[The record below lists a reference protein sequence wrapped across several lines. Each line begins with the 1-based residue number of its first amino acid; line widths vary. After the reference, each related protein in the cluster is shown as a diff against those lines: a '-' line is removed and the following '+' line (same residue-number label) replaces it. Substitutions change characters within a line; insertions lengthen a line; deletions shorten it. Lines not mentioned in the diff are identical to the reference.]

1 MRASFL
7 NGKFTLII
15 AWILIGVTA
24 VLSLFSIASLESMHV
39 NVVTQSPFF
48 LYNNKVYII
57 SIVTTLTV
65 ILLLMHIRG
74 DHHTVIPLLIL
85 WALILMA
92 PYMVYAKSLPIY
104 NDQLGFAAEALSGI
118 MLGHVEPLQGEPSS
132 LGHAYFTTMFALVGG
147 LDPLLGVVAVQLI
160 LPIVYVLPLLAIRR
174 RSFNDAVFVALI
186 VLAALI
192 NPILYGRTPYAWS
205 YLVLF
210 TVYLYNRY
218 LEVDSEG
225 RGFPIVIIIIVLL
238 IYMAY
243 AISDPTSL
251 IIPVILLIAA
261 MFDRRFVLPALLTAV
276 TWFAINLVF
285 YLSGSLYS
293 ALMQLMALI
302 EQPTNPVPS
311 LIVPAVNPIMKLYD
325 YVRELTVFLAF
336 LIGLLTSIMII
347 LRRFFSAHVHRNDL
361 VWVAL
366 YFVLV
371 AFQVAALSMSRW
383 GMVPYSIYVLTALPA
398 LVLMGM
404 SHRWFKYLM
413 LVIAVILVVL
423 SPVVKW
429 GFSPIAY
436 PTAMDITEAS
446 FIITHVTSQTVICA
460 SGAHELLWFYYW
472 LYDVNAPINY
482 INPIPIATPNQLSQ
496 CRYIAVFYRALNT
509 YRLDI
514 AENQLMSVI
523 SELNNNYGI
532 IYKSSIWTVWLK

>member
-1 MRASFL
+1 MRAFFL

-24 VLSLFSIASLESMHV
+24 VLSLFSMASLESMHV

-104 NDQLGFAAEALSGI
+104 NDQLGFVAEALSGI
-118 MLGHVEPLQGEPSS
+118 MLGHAEPLQGEPSS
-132 LGHAYFTTMFALVGG
+132 LGHAYFTTMFTLVSG

-174 RSFNDAVFVALI
+174 RSFNDAVFVLLI

-192 NPILYGRTPYAWS
+192 NPILYGRTPYAQS

-218 LEVDSEG
+218 SEMDSE
-225 RGFPIVIIIIVLL
+225 RKGFPIVIIIIVLL
-238 IYMAY
+238 IYIAY

-251 IIPVILLIAA
+251 IIPVILLIVAL
-261 MFDRRFVLPALLTAV
+261 FDRRFVLPALLTAV

-285 YLSGSLYS
+285 YLSGSLHS

-398 LVLMGM
+398 LVLIGM
-404 SHRWFKYLM
+404 NHRWFKYLM
-413 LVIAVILVVL
+413 LVIAVVLVVL
-423 SPVVKW
+423 SPAVKW

-472 LYDVNAPINY
+472 LYNVNAPINY

-496 CRYIAVFYRALNT
+496 CRYIAVFYRAFNT

-514 AENQLMSVI
+514 TENQLMNAI